1 MQIPVR
7 LVPAVLTPLAREDA
21 LLRRSRGHRRDGR
34 AADQREL
41 ARFVQPG
48 AAAGARGEELV
59 LERGVD
65 YPDDRVLVD
74 EEADGDAEHGEDMSV
89 VYRSWS
95 LVSTLPV
102 GCCAVLG
109 YMYRL
114 MGRYTMLDACQ

>member
-1 MQIPVR
+1 MRHPTLPTAAPNFRRHIHKTLDLAMQIPVR

-21 LLRRSRGHRRDGR
+21 LLRRSRGHWRDGR
-34 AADQREL
+34 VSDQREL

-74 EEADGDAEHGEDMSV
+74 EKADGDAEHGEDMSV
-89 VYRSWS
+89 VYRS
-95 LVSTLPV
+95 
-102 GCCAVLG
+102 
-109 YMYRL
+109 
-114 MGRYTMLDACQ
+114 